1 MYHLKLNFTH
11 ILNNDINQ
19 IIEINVNNR
28 YLILEF

>member
-1 MYHLKLNFTH
+1 MYILKLNFTL

-19 IIEINVNNR
+19 ITEINVNNR